1 MNKTPI
7 PVSSNFPELKKGTNK
22 GTYVWSFENH
32 FNLKS
37 FIKKLKMENVSQKI
51 KLAPRAQSKFSLF
64 WKGGHINSLGVKV
77 NLSLTF

>member
-1 MNKTPI
+1 MSGFDIDLDIASGFVMNKTPI

-51 KLAPRAQSKFSLF
+51 KLAPRA
-64 WKGGHINSLGVKV
+64 
-77 NLSLTF
+77 